1 MLFKYY
7 LNVIQAQMFRSIQM
21 ILIELTVLG
30 YGTLIITRGGRESII
45 VKFRSLKARR
55 FYKSRSRYHTDDS
68 KKPRFSISV
77 DVIYW

>member
-30 YGTLIITRGGRESII
+30 YGTLIITRGGGEGIYNRQIQITESSS
-45 VKFRSLKARR
+45 FL
-55 FYKSRSRYHTDDS
+55 
-68 KKPRFSISV
+68 
-77 DVIYW
+77 